1 MGQIAWISVYML
13 VILPIDINDN
23 RRHVHVFYKG
33 KRDQECVAKFWIERN
48 GEKFIEEAYSKLSA
62 KENAMITNAIDHN
75 WDFINEQIDKTF
87 AGKKTISKQLK

>member
-1 MGQIAWISVYML
+1 MGQIAWTSVYML

-48 GEKFIEEAYSKLSA
+48 GEKFIEKAYSQLSA
-62 KENAMITNAIDHN
+62 KDDVMIMDAIDRN
-75 WDFINEQIDKTF
+75 WDFINSQIDKTF
-87 AGKKTISKQLK
+87 AGEKTVNKKIK